1 MKIFKSRKSKVLL
14 SIGTVAFTG
23 VIAFAFLLL
32 SDYTAAEES
41 KQKKG
46 SILSFSESFLAA
58 PAEGKVLSY
67 FGPRTVL
74 QNETEHL
81 GIDIGEAEDNSTYA
95 VAAGTVTK
103 VYSQC
108 TENGHVGSSCGDGYG
123 NYIQV
128 QHVIEG
134 QQFETLYAHLEDTL
148 VSEGQM
154 VEVNEKIGTIGN
166 SGNAV
171 GKALHFELHVPH
183 KNGQET
189 AIDPLL
195 YIPMK

>member
-1 MKIFKSRKSKVLL
+1 M
-14 SIGTVAFTG
+14 
-23 VIAFAFLLL
+23 
-32 SDYTAAEES
+32 
-41 KQKKG
+41 
-46 SILSFSESFLAA
+46 
-58 PAEGKVLSY
+58 
-67 FGPRTVL
+67 
-74 QNETEHL
+74 
-81 GIDIGEAEDNSTYA
+81 
-95 VAAGTVTK
+95 
-103 VYSQC
+103 
-108 TENGHVGSSCGDGYG
+108 
-123 NYIQV
+123 
-128 QHVIEG
+128 IEG